1 MQASAHGLGFFR
13 FLFFA
18 GKKWSVLYELGG
30 WPIWFYHVLAKYY
43 PRLSVQSIILK
54 CFGFKCPAMKWALRS
69 VRLSWWSSVLG
80 MGSSVPAVG
89 LSCRSHIHIPNS
101 MWDQR
106 KSSSSWAFSFGWM
119 VHEILSWIPHC
130 NEYRKVALGQ
140 LMRLPLTQCG
150 QPLM

>member
-1 MQASAHGLGFFR
+1 MQASAQGVPFFR
-13 FLFFA
+13 FLAFGGNKF
-18 GKKWSVLYELGG
+18 GLFCMNWVVDPSDSIMFWPSITQGSVSKALY
-30 WPIWFYHVLAKYY
+30 WKV
-43 PRLSVQSIILK
+43 
-54 CFGFKCPAMKWALRS
+54 FGFKCPAMKWALRS

-130 NEYRKVALGQ
+130 NKYRKVAVGQ
-140 LMRLPLTQCG
+140 LIRLP
-150 QPLM
+150 